1 MRPLILVILLAA
13 VTETAAAQVTTV
25 CSLSGNTAYCT
36 SNDQGA
42 RVAEQ
47 QHEQYET
54 GQAIGNG
61 IGMAIFR
68 AHFPGWRRK
77 YCSTHPTQPYLY
89 SNAAGNSISGTCP
102 TAEGLANEV
111 AAEWRAKHPDYE
123 PNPANG
129 QTMVAYIGE
138 HHLSFFETKSYD
150 EAYRDLKA
158 KGPRKFDQP
167 AIASGMPQDLFLW
180 FDETA
185 PVPGAPLFEVVVTAR
200 AYDGALDLLRK
211 ARQGNTSVQ
220 TGASVLDTNYHP
232 PTVNLDSWQK
242 AHADSTPSLFYW
254 KDEDVKGETPVMHFQ
269 MTKRAYEQML
279 ALVAGSDLRLRPSQ
293 LSNQAH

>member
-77 YCSTHPTQPYLY
+77 YCSTHPTQPYVY

-158 KGPRKFDQP
+158 KGP
-167 AIASGMPQDLFLW
+167 
-180 FDETA
+180 
-185 PVPGAPLFEVVVTAR
+185 
-200 AYDGALDLLRK
+200 
-211 ARQGNTSVQ
+211 GNLTS
-220 TGASVLDTNYHP
+220 LP
-232 PTVNLDSWQK
+232 
-242 AHADSTPSLFYW
+242 
-254 KDEDVKGETPVMHFQ
+254 
-269 MTKRAYEQML
+269 
-279 ALVAGSDLRLRPSQ
+279 
-293 LSNQAH
+293 